1 MTQPAQS
8 STDQLRSEAWDRA
21 LHVYGTAYLFAQRAR
36 FYRMLLRFSA
46 FLGIALPLIV
56 GAVALAGVST
66 DLRGVVVV
74 AGLLGVPVVVVSAWS
89 LVADWAGGY
98 AAATQSEAANYQLND
113 AYTDLA
119 GHPPADEGE
128 FRQRFQLIRAQD
140 NAQRDRDLLAVS
152 KLYSSKTVQ
161 CDSAGCYSFDTAN
174 LS

>member
-1 MTQPAQS
+1 
-8 STDQLRSEAWDRA
+8 
-21 LHVYGTAYLFAQRAR
+21 
-36 FYRMLLRFSA
+36 MLLRFSA